1 MFGLNKDLQRI
12 AVGLFLVGRSER
24 ERPPPCSVPLGQHV
38 GGRYA
43 RSDGQEGSS
52 NARRDREGCASR
64 PGGRSYREGCFLVE
78 HVGGRFARSDLQE
91 KDITKKQLENRSHYL
106 LSYRQKH
113 T

>member
-1 MFGLNKDLQRI
+1 MSDLRHDTPNEK
-12 AVGLFLVGRSER
+12 ER
-24 ERPPPCSVPLGQHV
+24 VR
-38 GGRYA
+38 GRYP
-43 RSDGQEGSS
+43 RSDGQEGSG
-52 NARRDREGCASR
+52 NARRD
-64 PGGRSYREGCFLVE
+64 REGCFLVE